1 MESLPNTR
9 SGIQM
14 WKRSNVIA
22 RAQNTLEEIH
32 EFADQKKINVSV
44 SVLDSIIESVVW
56 QTLGFDKRI
65 AAANQR

>member
-32 EFADQKKINVSV
+32 EFADQMKF
-44 SVLDSIIESVVW
+44 E
-56 QTLGFDKRI
+56 R
-65 AAANQR
+65 